1 MKSPFPRGPASGS
14 AAFVKGFS
22 AAFLGLLLLA
32 ELFCRWGS
40 AQGIWYRHW
49 DFTGNLV
56 GAAEAGERLDWA
68 SRRGPWVLALGD
80 SVLGPTSLLENR
92 RPNAKSST
100 LARELDEA
108 AGASGQTVLSLGAD
122 GILIPDLEGLVALA
136 GRHSAPQQVLLIL
149 NARMFAP
156 QYRSGTQALSREFL
170 QPYLAGDRNG
180 LSLPGWGD
188 SAERHWAL
196 FRVAQLF
203 KTLWYVPTQ
212 KAAIQRWLESLG
224 LGPADEDLRLE
235 LLKRQIAPFY
245 DPAPWDELSPPFQ
258 ALDRLLEDVRGR
270 GLPVLV
276 AFSPQNASFLGSDL
290 DQAAFRRNRER
301 LGGFIRARLAD
312 PKDYLDL
319 AEGWD
324 PSLFLDHCHLTPEG
338 NRKLASRLWAAL
350 PQRTADPGGH
360 HE

>member
-1 MKSPFPRGPASGS
+1 M
-14 AAFVKGFS
+14 KGFF

-40 AQGIWYRHW
+40 SQGLWYRHW
-49 DFTGNLV
+49 DFTGSLV
-56 GAAEAGERLDWA
+56 GAAEAGERLDGA

-100 LARELDEA
+100 LARELEEA
-108 AGASGQTVLSLGAD
+108 ARPSGQTVLSLGAD
-122 GILIPDLEGLVALA
+122 GILVPDLEGLVALA
-136 GRHSAPQQVLLIL
+136 GRHPAPQQVLLLL

-170 QPYLAGDRNG
+170 EPYLGGDRGG
-180 LSLPGWGD
+180 LPQPGWGD
-188 SAERHWAL
+188 GAERHWAL

-235 LLKRQIAPFY
+235 LLKRQVAPFY
-245 DPAPWDELSPPFQ
+245 DPAPWEESSLPFRS
-258 ALDRLLEDVRGR
+258 LDRLLGDLRER
-270 GLPVLV
+270 GLPVFV
-276 AFSPQNASFLGSDL
+276 AFTPQNAAFLGPDL
-290 DQAAFRRNRER
+290 DQAAFRLNRER
-301 LGGFIRARLAD
+301 LGRFVRARLAD
-312 PKDYLDL
+312 PTQYLDL

-324 PSLFLDHCHLTPEG
+324 PTLFLDHCHLTAEG
-338 NRKLASRLWAAL
+338 NQSLATRLWTALSRKPAA
-350 PQRTADPGGH
+350 PGET